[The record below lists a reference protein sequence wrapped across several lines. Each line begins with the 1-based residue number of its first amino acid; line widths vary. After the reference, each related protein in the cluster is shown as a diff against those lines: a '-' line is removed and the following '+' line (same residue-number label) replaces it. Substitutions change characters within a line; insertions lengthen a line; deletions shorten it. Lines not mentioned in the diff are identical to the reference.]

1 MKAWKIFTGF
11 GLILA
16 AALLILNAVGV
27 ITPLVSIIGEVTVF
41 EIICGLIIIAMI
53 FERIIHGKFY
63 SIFFLLAFLF
73 MLFEENVAHICHLEN
88 ENIINNWLLLL
99 IALLLTAGFAILF
112 PSPKRS
118 KKHRM
123 TSGICSSSTE
133 NSLSAA
139 TIYVDC
145 KNFTPSRIENSLGSC
160 SIYFEDVESYESGKT
175 LYVENN
181 LGAMSV
187 NVPEGWIVKTD
198 IDTNLGGTSIDC
210 DGPECGPI
218 LYIKGENNLGAL
230 SVEYV

>member
-1 MKAWKIFTGF
+1 MKAWKIFTGL

-16 AALLILNAVGV
+16 AALLILDNVGV
-27 ITPLVSIIGEVTVF
+27 IAPLVSIIGEVSVF
-41 EIICGLIIIAMI
+41 EIICGLLIIAMI
-53 FERIIHGKFY
+53 IERIIHGKFY

-88 ENIINNWLLLL
+88 ENIINNGLLFL
-99 IALLLTAGFAILF
+99 IALLLTAGFATLF
-112 PSPKRS
+112 PSKKRFKKRS
-118 KKHRM
+118 M
-123 TSGICSSSTE
+123 TAGICNSSVE

-145 KNFTPSRIENSLGSC
+145 TNFTPSRIENNLGSC
-160 SIYFEDVESYESGKT
+160 SVYFEGVESYEGGKT

-181 LGAMSV
+181 LGAMSI
-187 NVPEGWIVKTD
+187 NVPAGWIVKTD

-218 LYIKGENNLGAL
+218 LYIKGENNLGSL
-230 SVEYV
+230 SVEYI